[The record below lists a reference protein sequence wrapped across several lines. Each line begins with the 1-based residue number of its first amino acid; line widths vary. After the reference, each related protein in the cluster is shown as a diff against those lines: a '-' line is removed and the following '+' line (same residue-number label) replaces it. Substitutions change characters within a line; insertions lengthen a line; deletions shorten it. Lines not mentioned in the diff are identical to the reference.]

1 MKSISLEDSKAA
13 KLMKRIDVKYILS
26 YEQFCDLINII
37 KDDFAVVRENNII
50 LFKYHTIYFDTN
62 GLDILKDHQNKK
74 LHRQKIRIREYSSGE
89 KFIEI
94 KDKNNHVTNK
104 IRVPVE
110 SYELDGETQWISKN
124 LIYDTKNL
132 KKTLDVSFYRMTFVS
147 NDKTMRMTVDFSL
160 EVCNYESKK
169 HWSTKDIIV
178 EIKKPDESLTKIEKE
193 LNTFGL
199 NSQGFSKYN
208 VGMTLTSI

>member
-1 MKSISLEDSKAA
+1 MNSITLEDSKAA

-37 KDDFAVVRENNII
+37 KDDFMVVREHDNI
-50 LFKYHTIYFDTN
+50 LFRYHTIYFDTN
-62 GLDILKDHQNKK
+62 SLDILKDHQNKK

-132 KKTLDVSFYRMTFVS
+132 KKTLDVNFYRLTLVS
-147 NDKTMRMTVDFSL
+147 NDKNIRVTIDFQL
-160 EVCNYESKK
+160 EVYNYESKYS
-169 HWSTKDIIV
+169 WSFKEIIL
-178 EIKKPDESLTKIEKE
+178 EIKKPDELITSIENT
-193 LNTFGL
+193 LNDFGL
-199 NSQGFSKYN
+199 KPQGFSKYN
-208 VGMTLTSI
+208 VGMVLTA

>member
-1 MKSISLEDSKAA
+1 
-13 KLMKRIDVKYILS
+13 MKRVDVKYILS
-26 YEQFCDLINII
+26 YDEFCDLIKCI
-37 KDDFAVVRENNII
+37 KDDFAVVKEDNNI
-50 LFKYHTIYFDTN
+50 LFKYHTIYFDTSD
-62 GLDILKDHQNKK
+62 LDILKDHQNKK

-147 NDKTMRMTVDFSL
+147 NDKQIRMTADFKL
-160 EVCNYESKK
+160 KVFNYETYKEWNTDS
-169 HWSTKDIIV
+169 III
-178 EIKKPDESLTKIEKE
+178 EIKKPDESLTEIEKTLE
-193 LNTFGL
+193 NIGL
-199 NSQGFSKYN
+199 QSQGFSKYN
-208 VGMTLTSI
+208 VGMTFTSI